1 MQALT
6 NTAMLAIWERG
17 RHRDPA
23 ERALVLLGAAMPATH
38 DDDCARMTIG
48 ERNAAVLALRRA
60 TFGPELASAINCP
73 RCGEMLELELDAA
86 ALPAAA
92 PRTREISVADG
103 RRFRLPDSRDLVA
116 AGRCASTEDAA
127 QMLLQRCCLEAAGVA
142 ECSVPLIAE
151 VERAMA
157 AVADAA
163 DIELGLTCAACGHA
177 WSAPFDICGYFWE
190 EIEQRVAGLLDDVH
204 RLACVYGWDEQQ
216 ILAMSDARRAA
227 YLERCDA

>member
-17 RHRDPA
+17 RRCGPA
-23 ERALVLLGAAMPATH
+23 ERALVLLGAALPAAV
-38 DDDCARMTIG
+38 DDDCACMTIG

-60 TFGPELASAINCP
+60 TFGSKLASAINCP

-86 ALPAAA
+86 DIPAGA
-92 PRTREISVADG
+92 PTAREITIAGSL
-103 RRFRLPDSRDLVA
+103 RFRLPDSRDLIA
-116 AGRCASTEDAA
+116 AGRCTTTEDAA
-127 QMLLQRCCLEAAGVA
+127 QMLLQRCCLEAAGA
-142 ECSVPLIAE
+142 GDYPATLIAE

-157 AVADAA
+157 AVEHAA
-163 DIELGLTCAACGHA
+163 DIELGLTCAACGQP

-190 EIEQRVAGLLDDVH
+190 EIEQRAAGLFDDVH
-204 RLACVYGWDEQQ
+204 RLACTYGWDEQQ

-227 YLERCDA
+227 YLERCNA